1 MARHALLHKTRAV
14 PKLSQSML
22 HCLHTDCELHVGVH
36 RLVQGREPE
45 VPELKVEEL
54 AVAVHR
60 GTYNACVDL
69 ATQVR
74 AKQANQECSYRDN

>member
-1 MARHALLHKTRAV
+1 MWV
-14 PKLSQSML
+14 
-22 HCLHTDCELHVGVH
+22 CIGVM
-36 RLVQGREPE
+36 QGREPE

-74 AKQANQECSYRDN
+74 AKPASRAAAGIIDNAPPCHRSSFLELLGRSH